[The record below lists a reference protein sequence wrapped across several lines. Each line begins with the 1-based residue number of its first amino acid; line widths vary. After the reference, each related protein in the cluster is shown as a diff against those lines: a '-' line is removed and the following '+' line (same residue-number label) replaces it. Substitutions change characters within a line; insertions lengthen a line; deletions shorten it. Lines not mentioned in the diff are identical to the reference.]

1 MFLKLSIGT
10 LEQMHNVTILSY
22 LPDPFYLFIVC
33 MVIIFPFVAVLRP

>member
-10 LEQMHNVTILSY
+10 LEQMYKVTILSY
-22 LPDPFYLFIVC
+22 LPDSFYLFIIY